1 MPGRLRKFA
10 PFDQLGSDQLILAAG
25 RASLEHFR
33 DSTAVV
39 NCGANDPFDYFL
51 LNGKLMLTD
60 IDGNSQVIESD
71 TGAASSAVA
80 TVRPSLYDVAAEGG
94 VVCIKILRTEVDVFR
109 DQLRRVNQANVAAVD
124 DEDED
129 EDELCSTRSLIL
141 DLEEDIATERLQLPS
156 APELAMRIRRTVS
169 KDNCTNQTI
178 ARLIAAD
185 PALAAKILKIAN
197 SPLCRGEHNI
207 STLDDAVG
215 RIGMHTVSE
224 LIVCFSLKDLFNSN
238 IPSMRLKFAE
248 LVGES
253 VRTGAC
259 ASVIAGRSAPAFA
272 DQSLVAGLLSNLG
285 ALPIL
290 ERLSQQ
296 PAFADNRG
304 ETDAI
309 LTEFTPR
316 IGAMICETWDL
327 GAPFAEATANARN
340 WNYAVHGEFTLAEF
354 VICARYHTLLALG
367 RLKEIPAPETI
378 KAMRVLGESVTPDV
392 SLQIVKDTKARI
404 VLLQDILA

>member
-33 DSTAVV
+33 NSTAVV

-94 VVCIKILRTEVDVFR
+94 VVCIKILRTDVDVFR
-109 DQLRRVNQANVAAVD
+109 DQLRRVNQAKVAEVDD

-129 EDELCSTRSLIL
+129 QLCSTRSLIL

-156 APELAMRIRRTVS
+156 APELAVRIRSTVS

-178 ARLIAAD
+178 AQLIAAD

-290 ERLSQQ
+290 ARLSQQ
-296 PAFADNRG
+296 PDLAENLAEAD
-304 ETDAI
+304 AV

-316 IGAMICETWDL
+316 IGAMICKAWGL
-327 GAPFAEATANARN
+327 GEQFAQATANARN
-340 WNYAVHGEFTLAEF
+340 WNHAAHGEFTLAEF

-378 KAMRVLGESVTPDV
+378 KAMRVLGESVTPDA